1 MKYGNTNPWGLG
13 PQNISSHSNP
23 GHLGPREKFLT
34 IQLGYTSIC
43 SAPAFTFVT
52 KYWTEHCPLHA
63 VVIFDNIIACQKQC
77 SIFVASAL
85 VFISYY
91 VCTTILTTI
100 VNRFSSPLCSFLQPW
115 VKLRLRWFLW
125 TTSVQASTT
134 CNKCSIITE
143 ISPYKIANNIFLVPF
158 FY

>member
-91 VCTTILTTI
+91 VCK
-100 VNRFSSPLCSFLQPW
+100 VALCEECHKDSTKWNHQSKRAPP
-115 VKLRLRWFLW
+115 VI
-125 TTSVQASTT
+125 SVA
-134 CNKCSIITE
+134 
-143 ISPYKIANNIFLVPF
+143 
-158 FY
+158 

>member
-52 KYWTEHCPLHA
+52 KY
-63 VVIFDNIIACQKQC
+63 
-77 SIFVASAL
+77 
-85 VFISYY
+85 
-91 VCTTILTTI
+91 
-100 VNRFSSPLCSFLQPW
+100 
-115 VKLRLRWFLW
+115 
-125 TTSVQASTT
+125 
-134 CNKCSIITE
+134 
-143 ISPYKIANNIFLVPF
+143 
-158 FY
+158 